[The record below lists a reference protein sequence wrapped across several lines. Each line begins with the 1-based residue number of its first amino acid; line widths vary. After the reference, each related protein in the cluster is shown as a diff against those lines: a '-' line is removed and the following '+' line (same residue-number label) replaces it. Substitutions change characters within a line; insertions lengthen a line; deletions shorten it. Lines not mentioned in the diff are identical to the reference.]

1 MKEYYVDG
9 QSGDDGAAGTS
20 GAPWAT
26 LGRALAAAEA
36 GDVIRART
44 AVYRESIGLVR
55 AGVTLRADEGQE
67 PVIDGGYGPE
77 LFGKAG
83 YTTRTGGALKADELP
98 YPHAK
103 NQAKGGWVIAQDQ
116 AAILRVLADDTVVDG
131 FFVRNVCGRAFRVAA
146 KRAKLLNCRFDFTY
160 SGTGIFDD
168 TCEDCLMDGCKVT
181 RGSMKFF
188 DPTVDN
194 SKGTQTNV
202 MVRGKRT
209 VVRNSKGGICCGE
222 FVSIDKRAVDG
233 RVEGCEI
240 VGCLH
245 ASGYANE
252 TEGAAFVDNVFLWP
266 RELLGVFKGKVTPSD
281 GLIFGNEQEDTVTMP
296 RVVVRGNIF
305 VGHKRP
311 IVVANGSSGRPVA
324 FRDGEFAHNTVVG
337 DEETLFLLGWGTPL
351 GSRHEQTAVVD
362 NVFLRHPDGGGEAAI
377 LWQGNG
383 GAQFGHNLSNVT
395 LPTAMRSEGDVVA
408 VDGQN
413 VLVAP
418 FAEVKMVTPVDIK
431 GMEPPDLRTTFDR
444 DNYRPIAGSAAI
456 GAASDGGTVGALEP
470 AVVEPPPP
478 PPPPPP
484 DGVDLDALANLAAEA
499 WGLLGHSGQR
509 MTYALDVLNEAMERQ
524 AAAREQLQRLVDLI
538 NEVQV

>member
-1 MKEYYVDG
+1 MEYYVDG
-9 QSGDDGAAGTS
+9 QAGDDGAAGTS

-55 AGVTLRADEGQE
+55 AGVTLMADEGQE

-83 YTTRTGGALKADELP
+83 FTTRTGGALKADELP
-98 YPHAK
+98 YPHVK

-146 KRAKLLNCRFDFTY
+146 KRVKLVNCRFDFTY

-168 TCEDCLMDGCKVT
+168 ACEDCLMDGCEVT

-194 SKGTQTNV
+194 NKGTQTNV

-240 VGCLH
+240 LGCLH

-252 TEGAAFVDNVFLWP
+252 ANGAAFVNNVFLWP
-266 RELLGVFKGKVTPSD
+266 RELLSVFKGKATPSD
-281 GLIFGNEQEDTVTMP
+281 GLIFGNEQEDAVDMAG
-296 RVVVRGNIF
+296 VVVTGNIF

-311 IVVANGSSGRPVA
+311 IVVANGTSGRPVA
-324 FRDGEFAHNTVVG
+324 FRDGDFSKNTVVG

-351 GSRHEQTAVVD
+351 GSRHERTTVVD
-362 NVFLRHPDGGGEAAI
+362 NIFLCHPAMAATPAI

-383 GAQFGHNLSNVT
+383 GARFAHNLSNVP
-395 LPTAMRSEGDVVA
+395 LPAAMRGEGDVVA
-408 VDGQN
+408 AGGQR
-413 VLVAP
+413 VLVEP

-431 GMEPPDLRTTFDR
+431 GMEPPDLRTTFVI
-444 DNYRPIAGSAAI
+444 DNYQPLEGSPAI

-484 DGVDLDALANLAAEA
+484 DKVDLDALANLAAAA
-499 WGLLGHSGQR
+499 WGEINAASEQLAVVEGLVDGI
-509 MTYALDVLNEAMERQ
+509 MNRQ
-524 AAAREQLQRLVDLI
+524 VVARDELQRLIDLI